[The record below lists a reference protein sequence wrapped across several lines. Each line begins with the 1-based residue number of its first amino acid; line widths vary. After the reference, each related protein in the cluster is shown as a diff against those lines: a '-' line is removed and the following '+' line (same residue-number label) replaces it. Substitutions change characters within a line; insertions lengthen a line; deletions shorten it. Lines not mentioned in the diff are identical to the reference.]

1 MESKPPLPISAD
13 SYVSTHSTALE
24 RASSQALVG
33 DENPLN
39 WSAMR
44 KWPLSIIVIMMSATM
59 GYYSGVHAASIQ
71 AVADFYGCSVLASTS
86 AVSFFLLGF
95 AIGPLF
101 FAPLS
106 EMLGRNPILRVAFGL
121 FVISNIGDALA
132 PNIETLLFFRF
143 LGGLL
148 GAPTVTNTAG
158 SLTDMWAPH
167 ERAVPLA
174 LFTAASFLGFVIGP
188 ICGGPITQYASWQWG
203 YWTSMILGG
212 ITYICALL
220 FLPET
225 YAPQLVRVKQI
236 KAGGNLSNVDW
247 KKRARDNLVRPWVML
262 FTEPIVWALSTYMAF
277 LYGIMC
283 LVLVAYP
290 IVYKEYRGWS
300 TAKMSVGYTGLAMGM
315 ALPTI
320 LSPLLNRAHTHFVR
334 KLGPQPEAR
343 FPLQI
348 AFTWLTPIGLFW
360 FAWTATASVPAVVPI
375 LAGVPLGIGLL
386 TAFLDIAAYLTD
398 CYGIYGASA
407 LAANGLL
414 CRLFGAAFPLF
425 SKRLY
430 ESLGVPWGTSLLAFV
445 ATAMAPIPWIFYRY
459 GPTIRKKSAYH
470 QAAMGRT

>member
-148 GAPTVTNTAG
+148 GAPTGTESNIGKAYSYCAKFLQSPTQPG
-158 SLTDMWAPH
+158 LSLT
-167 ERAVPLA
+167 
-174 LFTAASFLGFVIGP
+174 
-188 ICGGPITQYASWQWG
+188 C
-203 YWTSMILGG
+203 
-212 ITYICALL
+212 
-220 FLPET
+220 
-225 YAPQLVRVKQI
+225 
-236 KAGGNLSNVDW
+236 
-247 KKRARDNLVRPWVML
+247 
-262 FTEPIVWALSTYMAF
+262 
-277 LYGIMC
+277 
-283 LVLVAYP
+283 
-290 IVYKEYRGWS
+290 
-300 TAKMSVGYTGLAMGM
+300 
-315 ALPTI
+315 
-320 LSPLLNRAHTHFVR
+320 
-334 KLGPQPEAR
+334 
-343 FPLQI
+343 
-348 AFTWLTPIGLFW
+348 
-360 FAWTATASVPAVVPI
+360 
-375 LAGVPLGIGLL
+375 GLL
-386 TAFLDIAAYLTD
+386 TNEL
-398 CYGIYGASA
+398 SHS
-407 LAANGLL
+407 
-414 CRLFGAAFPLF
+414 LF
-425 SKRLY
+425 SRQQVSWVL
-430 ESLGVPWGTSLLAFV
+430 
-445 ATAMAPIPWIFYRY
+445 
-459 GPTIRKKSAYH
+459 
-470 QAAMGRT
+470 

>member
-1 MESKPPLPISAD
+1 MESKPPLPVSAD

-39 WSAMR
+39 WSALR
-44 KWPLSIIVIMMSATM
+44 KWPLSIIVILMSATM

-158 SLTDMWAPH
+158 SLTDM
-167 ERAVPLA
+167 
-174 LFTAASFLGFVIGP
+174 
-188 ICGGPITQYASWQWG
+188 G

-225 YAPQLVRVKQI
+225 YAPQLVRAKQI